1 MALKPESKFLQKIN
15 KQVTGYKVK
24 LNVQFNNGIPDC
36 YYSGSAGDL
45 WVEYKWIP
53 KLPVRN
59 STEIKID
66 LSPAQLL
73 WLHGRCKEGRNVAV
87 IVGSPEGCVI
97 LTDCRWE
104 QPLTSEQFRN
114 LMVQPTEASVWINHH
129 VGVANDP
136 TELFVPIEKTS

>member
-36 YYSGSAGDL
+36 YYSGNVGDL
-45 WVEYKWIP
+45 WVEYKWVP
-53 KLPVRN
+53 KLPVRD
-59 STEIKID
+59 STEVKID

-73 WLHGRCKEGRNVAV
+73 WLH
-87 IVGSPEGCVI
+87 
-97 LTDCRWE
+97 RWE
-104 QPLTSEQFRN
+104 QALNSEQFRN
-114 LMVQPTEASVWINHH
+114 LMVQPAEASVWINRH

-136 TELFVPIEKTS
+136 TELFVPVEKAS